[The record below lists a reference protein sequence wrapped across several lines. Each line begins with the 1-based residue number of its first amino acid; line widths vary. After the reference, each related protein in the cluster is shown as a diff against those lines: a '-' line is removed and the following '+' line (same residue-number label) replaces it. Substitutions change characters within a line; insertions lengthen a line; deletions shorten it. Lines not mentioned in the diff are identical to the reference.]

1 MDKVNESFQR
11 TLAKKQ
17 FFLKIIEKPS
27 EWHYKGKF
35 AVSEKHMIDFGV
47 SITKGQ
53 SKGIGQIIY
62 QNLAYCPDKESR
74 LAWLEFIN
82 DLNRQL
88 GIYYYFCLDEDGYVY
103 MRHFRDVTTELEDF
117 FNTIIQAPNL
127 IRKVLVMF
135 EERFG
140 SRSVFK

>member
-17 FFLKIIEKPS
+17 FFLKIVEKPS

-35 AVSEKHMIDFGV
+35 SVSEKHLIDFGI

-62 QNLAYCPDKESR
+62 QNIAYCSDKDSR
-74 LAWLEFIN
+74 LEWLEFIN
-82 DLNRQL
+82 NLNRQL
-88 GIYYYFCLDEDGYVY
+88 GIYYYFCLEDNGYVY
-103 MRHFRDVTTELEDF
+103 MRHIRDVTTELEDF
-117 FNTIIQAPNL
+117 FNTIIQAPSL